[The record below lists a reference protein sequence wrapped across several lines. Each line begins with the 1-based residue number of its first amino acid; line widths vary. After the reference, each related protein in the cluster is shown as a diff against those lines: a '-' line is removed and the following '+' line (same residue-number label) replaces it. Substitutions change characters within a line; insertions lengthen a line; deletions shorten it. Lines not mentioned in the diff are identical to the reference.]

1 VLELEFSDPTLQDFV
16 VTKRGNLRVGHH
28 KNLGCSSEELQT
40 IARKINEA
48 SRVLELD
55 SGLKL
60 V

>member
-1 VLELEFSDPTLQDFV
+1 M
-16 VTKRGNLRVGHH
+16 TKRGNLRVGHY